1 MEKILKY
8 KSWFLAIGIIITFTF
23 SQRFLNNPWAEY
35 AGETLVTIGLNME
48 FISDK
53 MENGKI
59 GIYNTI
65 AAIFMIGLRLCLTY
79 FIIKDHLL

>member
-8 KSWFLAIGIIITFTF
+8 KSWFLAIGMIITFTF
-23 SQRFLNNPWAEY
+23 SPWFLNNPWAEY
-35 AGETLVTIGLNME
+35 AGEPLVAIGLNME

-53 MENGKI
+53 REDGKI
-59 GIYNTI
+59 GIYN
-65 AAIFMIGLRLCLTY
+65 IFITGLWLGLTY

>member
-8 KSWFLAIGIIITFTF
+8 KSWFLAIGMIITFTF

-35 AGETLVTIGLNME
+35 VGQTLVTISLNME

-53 MENGKI
+53 RENGKI

-65 AAIFMIGLRLCLTY
+65 AAIFITGLWLCQTY
-79 FIIKDHLL
+79 FIIKNHQL

>member
-1 MEKILKY
+1 MEKILKCR
-8 KSWFLAIGIIITFTF
+8 SWFLVIGMIITFTF

-35 AGETLVTIGLNME
+35 SGETLIAIALNIGFLT
-48 FISDK
+48 DK
-53 MENGKI
+53 KEDGKI

-65 AAIFMIGLRLCLTY
+65 VAIVITGLWLSLTY

>member
-8 KSWFLAIGIIITFTF
+8 KSWFLAIGMIITFTF

-35 AGETLVTIGLNME
+35 VGQTLVTISLNME

-53 MENGKI
+53 REDGKV

-65 AAIFMIGLRLCLTY
+65 AAIFITGLWLCQTY
-79 FIIKDHLL
+79 FIIKNHQL

>member
-8 KSWFLAIGIIITFTF
+8 KSWFLAIGMIITFTF
-23 SQRFLNNPWAEY
+23 SQRFLNNLWAEY
-35 AGETLVTIGLNME
+35 VCETLVTIGLNME

-53 MENGKI
+53 REDGKI

-65 AAIFMIGLRLCLTY
+65 AAIFMTGVWLCLTY
-79 FIIKDHLL
+79 FIIKDHPL

>member
-8 KSWFLAIGIIITFTF
+8 KSWFLAIGMIITCTF

-35 AGETLVTIGLNME
+35 AGETLVAIGVNME

-53 MENGKI
+53 REDGKI

-65 AAIFMIGLRLCLTY
+65 AAIFITGLWLCLAY

>member
-8 KSWFLAIGIIITFTF
+8 KSWFLAIGMIITFTF
-23 SQRFLNNPWAEY
+23 SQRFLKNPWAEY
-35 AGETLVTIGLNME
+35 VGETLVTIGLNME

-53 MENGKI
+53 REDGKI

-65 AAIFMIGLRLCLTY
+65 AAIFMTGLWLCQTY

>member
-8 KSWFLAIGIIITFTF
+8 RSWILAIGCILAFTF

-35 AGETLVTIGLNME
+35 AGETLAAIGLNMG
-48 FISDK
+48 FLSDK
-53 MENGKI
+53 KEDGKI

-65 AAIFMIGLRLCLTY
+65 AALFITGLWLSVTY

>member
-53 MENGKI
+53 RENGKI

-65 AAIFMIGLRLCLTY
+65 AAIFITGLWLCSTY

>member
-53 MENGKI
+53 RDDGKS

-65 AAIFMIGLRLCLTY
+65 AAIFITGLWLCQTY

>member
-35 AGETLVTIGLNME
+35 AGETLATIGLNME

-53 MENGKI
+53 RENGKI

-65 AAIFMIGLRLCLTY
+65 ATLVITGLWLCTTY

>member
-65 AAIFMIGLRLCLTY
+65 AVIVMTGLWLCLTY

>member
-35 AGETLVTIGLNME
+35 VGQTLVTISLNME

-53 MENGKI
+53 RENGKV

-65 AAIFMIGLRLCLTY
+65 AAIFITGLWLCQTY
-79 FIIKDHLL
+79 FIIKNHQL

>member
-8 KSWFLAIGIIITFTF
+8 KSWFLAIGMIITFIF
-23 SQRFLNNPWAEY
+23 SQSFLNNPWAEY

-53 MENGKI
+53 REDGKI

-65 AAIFMIGLRLCLTY
+65 AAIFMTGSWLCLTY

>member
-8 KSWFLAIGIIITFTF
+8 KSWFLAIGMIMTFIF

-35 AGETLVTIGLNME
+35 AGETLVTIGLTME

-53 MENGKI
+53 RENGKI

-65 AAIFMIGLRLCLTY
+65 AAIFMTGSWLCLTY

>member
-35 AGETLVTIGLNME
+35 VGQTLVTISLNME

-53 MENGKI
+53 REDGKV

-65 AAIFMIGLRLCLTY
+65 AAIFITGLWLCQTY
-79 FIIKDHLL
+79 FIIKNHQL

>member
-23 SQRFLNNPWAEY
+23 SQRFLNNPWAENV
-35 AGETLVTIGLNME
+35 GETLVTISLNME

-53 MENGKI
+53 REDGKV

-65 AAIFMIGLRLCLTY
+65 AAIFITGLWLCQTY

>member
-35 AGETLVTIGLNME
+35 VGETLATISLNME
-48 FISDK
+48 LISDK
-53 MENGKI
+53 REDGKI

-65 AAIFMIGLRLCLTY
+65 AAIFITGLWLCQTY
-79 FIIKDHLL
+79 FIIKDYLL

>member
-23 SQRFLNNPWAEY
+23 SQRFLKNPWAEY
-35 AGETLVTIGLNME
+35 VGETLVTISLNME
-48 FISDK
+48 LISDK
-53 MENGKI
+53 REDGKI

-65 AAIFMIGLRLCLTY
+65 AAIFITGLWLCQTY
-79 FIIKDHLL
+79 FIIKNHQL

>member
-8 KSWFLAIGIIITFTF
+8 KRWFLAIGIIITFTF
-23 SQRFLNNPWAEY
+23 SQRFLNYPWAEY

-53 MENGKI
+53 RENGKI

-65 AAIFMIGLRLCLTY
+65 AAIFMTGSWLCLTY

>member
-8 KSWFLAIGIIITFTF
+8 KSWFLAIGMIITFTF

-35 AGETLVTIGLNME
+35 VGQTLVTISLNME
-48 FISDK
+48 LISDK
-53 MENGKI
+53 REDGKI

-65 AAIFMIGLRLCLTY
+65 AAIFITGLWLCQTY
-79 FIIKDHLL
+79 FIIKNHQL

>member
-35 AGETLVTIGLNME
+35 VGQTLVTISLNME

-53 MENGKI
+53 RENGKI

-65 AAIFMIGLRLCLTY
+65 AAIFITGLWLCQTY
-79 FIIKDHLL
+79 FIIKNHQL

>member
-8 KSWFLAIGIIITFTF
+8 KSWFLAIGMIITFTF

-35 AGETLVTIGLNME
+35 VGETLVTISLNME
-48 FISDK
+48 LISDK
-53 MENGKI
+53 REDGKI

-65 AAIFMIGLRLCLTY
+65 AAIFITGLWLCQTY
-79 FIIKDHLL
+79 FIIKNHQL

>member
-8 KSWFLAIGIIITFTF
+8 KSWFLAVGIIITFTF

-35 AGETLVTIGLNME
+35 VGETLVTISLNME
-48 FISDK
+48 LISDK
-53 MENGKI
+53 REDGKV

-65 AAIFMIGLRLCLTY
+65 AAIFITGLWLCQTY
-79 FIIKDHLL
+79 FIIKNHQL

>member
-8 KSWFLAIGIIITFTF
+8 KSWFLAIGMIITFTF

-35 AGETLVTIGLNME
+35 VGETLVTISLNME

-53 MENGKI
+53 REDGKV

-65 AAIFMIGLRLCLTY
+65 AAIFITGLWLCQTY
-79 FIIKDHLL
+79 FIIKNHQL

>member
-8 KSWFLAIGIIITFTF
+8 KSCFLAIGMIITFTF
-23 SQRFLNNPWAEY
+23 SQSLLKNPWAEY
-35 AGETLVTIGLNME
+35 AGETLVAIGVNME

-53 MENGKI
+53 REDGKI

-65 AAIFMIGLRLCLTY
+65 AAIFITGLWLCLTY

>member
-8 KSWFLAIGIIITFTF
+8 KSWFLAIGMIITFTF
-23 SQRFLNNPWAEY
+23 YPWFLNNPWAEY

-53 MENGKI
+53 RENGKI

-65 AAIFMIGLRLCLTY
+65 AAIFMTGLWLCLTY

>member
-23 SQRFLNNPWAEY
+23 SPRLLDNPWAEY
-35 AGETLVTIGLNME
+35 AGETLVAIGVNME

-65 AAIFMIGLRLCLTY
+65 AAIFMTGLWLCLTY